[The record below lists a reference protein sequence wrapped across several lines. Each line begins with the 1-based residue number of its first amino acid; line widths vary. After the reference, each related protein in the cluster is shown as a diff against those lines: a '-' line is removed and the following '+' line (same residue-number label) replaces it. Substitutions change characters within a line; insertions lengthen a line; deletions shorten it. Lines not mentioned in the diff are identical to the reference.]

1 LTRNH
6 IVNKSFLLYCRY
18 LPVVVEAEE
27 ASDEDAEDQEDD
39 AGAANDDHRPSGAD
53 HVALFEVALNE
64 NWKQNNIIIH
74 SNVEF
79 AI

>member
-1 LTRNH
+1 M
-6 IVNKSFLLYCRY
+6 Y
-18 LPVVVEAEE
+18 LPVVVETEK

-39 AGAANDDHRPSGAD
+39 AGAGNDDHRPRGAD

-74 SNVEF
+74 SNVDF
-79 AI
+79 AT